1 LILLDKNIK
10 YTKLL
15 LLIIC
20 LSHFSIA
27 LSQKTLIK
35 TVVDKE
41 TLYPI
46 EYADII
52 ADDGYTITNS
62 EGRFVITTTSQ
73 NLKIRRI
80 GYQDL
85 FISVDELS
93 SIDTILLHSK
103 AIELQEVLLGGG
115 GVSRLITKTLNNT
128 YNSQSNK
135 PYTENFFLR
144 MTLKKD
150 GSLFRMMDVSGR
162 VYRKKTFTTEKE
174 AKKNI
179 KVEILNTRKAGLAYK
194 SFRIPDF
201 RVYDFSELFFE
212 INGYFHYPKFYNF
225 SAPIYID
232 EGVIKIQMNY
242 KKDKVTK
249 GYFIIDV
256 KKNLLK
262 ESYIESSAKTP
273 FKKFFGSKWR
283 TVDGT
288 SRNTFYKDK
297 KTGKLHINHFISSM
311 TVELF
316 NSKNK
321 RTVYEA
327 EYNLFLNKDNSQK
340 DISPNFSSKKEIFK
354 INVKYDKTFW
364 DSQKQLLLTKE
375 MKTFLKKLND
385 VDGKEFKKISNISN
399 E

>member
-15 LLIIC
+15 LLIFC
-20 LSHFSIA
+20 LGLFTITSAQETLIKRVVD
-27 LSQKTLIK
+27 QKTLH
-35 TVVDKE
+35 
-41 TLYPI
+41 PI

-62 EGRFVITTTSQ
+62 EGRFVLTTTSK

-80 GYQDL
+80 GYEDL
-85 FISVDELS
+85 SVSVDELS
-93 SIDTILLHSK
+93 SIDTILLRSK
-103 AIELQEVLLGGG
+103 VIELQKVELGG

-174 AKKNI
+174 VKKNI
-179 KVEILNTRKAGLAYK
+179 KIEILNTRKAGLAYK

-201 RVYDFSELFFE
+201 RVYDFSELFSE
-212 INGYFHYPKFYNF
+212 INGYFYSPKFYNF

-273 FKKFFGSKWR
+273 FKKFFGLKWR
-283 TVDGT
+283 TVNRT
-288 SRNTFYKDK
+288 LKNTFYEDK
-297 KTGKLHINHFISSM
+297 KTGKLHIKYFISSM

-321 RTVYEA
+321 RTFYDV
-327 EYNLFLNKDNSQK
+327 EYNLFLNKDNSK
-340 DISPNFSSKKEIFK
+340 KEILPNFSPRKEIFK

-364 DSQKQLLLTKE
+364 DNQNQLLLTKE
-375 MKTFLKKLND
+375 MKTFLKGLND
-385 VDGKEFKKISNISN
+385 VDKKEFKKISNISN